1 MSKKDKEP
9 EIEIPEGATPE
20 EIADIY
26 LAEEEEE
33 SDVAYATDHLPDD
46 IDDAGTPSETE
57 PPSETSTPGI
67 ETILAQADP
76 MKGDKDPIVIEW
88 CRNNLSREEFDARY
102 AGRKI

>member
-1 MSKKDKEP
+1 MSNMEEKNKDTEP

-33 SDVAYATDHLPDD
+33 EIT
-46 IDDAGTPSETE
+46 ISETNTIDLE
-57 PPSETSTPGI
+57 AEGLPSNSVTPGLDAV
-67 ETILAQADP
+67 LAQADP
-76 MKGDKDPIVIEW
+76 MKGDKDPVVVEW
-88 CRNNLSREEFDARY
+88 CRNNLSREEFQSRY

>member
-33 SDVAYATDHLPDD
+33 EIAVSDTPPIDLEEAGLPDK
-46 IDDAGTPSETE
+46 AA
-57 PPSETSTPGI
+57 TPGI

-76 MKGDKDPIVIEW
+76 MKGDKDPIVVEW
-88 CRNNLSREEFDARY
+88 CRNNLSREEFEARY
-102 AGRKI
+102 AGRKCEG